1 MIEAWETCQVFWIRK
16 EFNMK
21 PLFPVLACVLLAIPC
36 WANEADFDAS
46 GDVDAI
52 DFAIF
57 ARAWKSHEGEPNWNP
72 LCDISEPNDG
82 VIDWRDVAG
91 LGDNWCWTQIYLGI
105 YSDGWGNMVDALT
118 MEDEGHVSFIVYE
131 EEPYYD
137 PPEYYAYAYRQG
149 FYTELYYFTGVK
161 QYYTPLGWRIQ
172 CELDVDL
179 DPTTAGKLNGVIFLT
194 QWWFADSYLA
204 DADVNVLD
212 PNTFNVVTQFHTDLQ
227 GRFAIELLP
236 SGRPYYLE
244 FYECD
249 WGDECYHLE
258 DMIIEGQYSDLAFPS
273 VSQALK
279 PNIYIYPQETA
290 ELEVCLVF
298 PHGGSVTTAVPD
310 YDDGWHIVVEPSGTI
325 NGQYDYLFYESVQP
339 DYSQHTAGW
348 VVAVEQ
354 LEDFFR
360 NNMAQTGF
368 IQREIDDFIEYWI
381 PRLSGYPYY
390 AIYPQ
395 YNDDLNEMI
404 RLEFSTPPQNLI
416 RLIYSIRGL
425 ETDSLM
431 LPEPV
436 IPPFARDGFTV
447 AEWGVILY

>member
-1 MIEAWETCQVFWIRK
+1 MIEARETCQVFRIGK
-16 EFNMK
+16 EFKMK
-21 PLFPVLACVLLAIPC
+21 ILFPVLACVLLAIPS
-36 WANEADFDAS
+36 WANQADFDAS
-46 GDVDAI
+46 GEVDAI
-52 DFAIF
+52 DFAIL

-72 LCDISEPNDG
+72 LCDISEPNEG
-82 VIDWRDVAG
+82 VIDERDLAG

-105 YSDGWGNMVDALT
+105 YSSGWGNVVDALT
-118 MEDEGHVSFIVYE
+118 MEDEGHISFIVYE
-131 EEPYYD
+131 EEPYHD
-137 PPEYYAYAYRQG
+137 PPEYYAYAYREG

-179 DPTTAGKLNGVIFLT
+179 DPTTAGELNGVIFLT
-194 QWWFADSYLA
+194 QTFFADIYLA

-212 PNTFNVVTQFHTDLQ
+212 PNTSNVVTQFHTDLQ
-227 GRFAIELLP
+227 GRFAINPLP
-236 SGRPYYLE
+236 SGEYFFE

-249 WGDECYHLE
+249 FEECYHLE
-258 DMIIEGQYSDLAFPS
+258 EVTIEGQYGDFAFPGIE
-273 VSQALK
+273 VVFK
-279 PNIYIYPQETA
+279 PNIYIYPQETT

-298 PHGGSVTTAVPD
+298 PHGGMVTAAIPD
-310 YDDGWHIVVEPSGTI
+310 YNDGWHITVEPSGI
-325 NGQYDYLFYESVQP
+325 IDGQYDYLFYESVQP

-360 NNMAQTGF
+360 NNMAETGF
-368 IQREIDDFIEYWI
+368 IQSEIDDFIEYWI

-395 YNDDLNEMI
+395 YNDDLDEMI

-425 ETDSLM
+425 ETNTLI
-431 LPEPV
+431 LPEPD
-436 IPPFARDGFTV
+436 IPPFVRDGFTM